1 MKGISLDHSRELKS
15 KITKQSR
22 TYTNLLVT
30 TSHLLRGFSHL
41 AKPFMIVK
49 HIFRSLALEKLL
61 TGKSLE
67 TLNHT
72 QDQQMINQK
81 QIYMTIQA
89 DIMSSK
95 VQSHIVIIYLRE
107 QIGVGQLQNSTHIS
121 PRHLVRKDLNMKL
134 RIGRSLTSTEI
145 DLYHSHPIK
154 RRQMITEIL
163 ALWI

>member
-15 KITKQSR
+15 KITKQSK
-22 TYTNLLVT
+22 TYTNLRVT

-41 AKPFMIVK
+41 AKPFMIAK

-67 TLNHT
+67 TLSLT